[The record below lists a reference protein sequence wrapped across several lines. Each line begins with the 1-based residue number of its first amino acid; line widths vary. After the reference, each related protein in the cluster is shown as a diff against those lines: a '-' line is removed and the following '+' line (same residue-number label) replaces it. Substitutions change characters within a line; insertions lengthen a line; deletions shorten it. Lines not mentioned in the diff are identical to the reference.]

1 MNHPL
6 RGPAVASGLIHLSLL
21 ALVSG
26 VSGLGLSSPLEVQI
40 PIEIITVGETDAPA
54 PQQSMLRTGRIRK
67 DRLRTSGG
75 PSPRENPTAP
85 PSDPGIET
93 PQAAQTPSHESSVS
107 REQPLIPLLPSE
119 AVVEQKAE
127 TASTRALPAI
137 VAEDDSGR
145 VVPGGQDIQALI
157 GHQASGGTAQI
168 ERNAV
173 AAGVNVVTS
182 ARMDGYPPAHK
193 ATGGGRAGI
202 DDGGLI
208 DGRLLKGGYQV
219 TPRYP
224 ESARRT
230 GIEGTA
236 LLKFLVQVDG
246 GVASVTIERSSGHVD
261 LDHAAVQAIK
271 RWRFEPARRG
281 RRAIAAW
288 AVLPVEFRLKRW

>member
-6 RGPAVASGLIHLSLL
+6 KGPAVASGLIHLSLL

-26 VSGLGLSSPLEVQI
+26 VSGLGLSSPLEVRI
-40 PIEIITVGETDAPA
+40 PIEIITVGETDASA
-54 PQQSMLRTGRIRK
+54 SQQSMLRTGRIRK

-75 PSPRENPTAP
+75 PSPRENPTAH

-93 PQAAQTPSHESSVS
+93 PQAVQTPSHESSVP
-107 REQPLIPLLPSE
+107 REQPSIPLLPSE

-127 TASTRALPAI
+127 AASTRALPAI

-145 VVPGGQDIQALI
+145 VVTGGQDTQALI

-168 ERNAV
+168 DRNAG
-173 AAGVNVVTS
+173 AAGVSVVAS
-182 ARMDGYPPAHK
+182 ARTDGYPPGYK
-193 ATGGGRAGI
+193 AAGGGRAGI

-236 LLKFLVQVDG
+236 LLKFLVQADG
-246 GVASVTIERSSGHVD
+246 GVAGVTIKRSSGHVD
-261 LDHAAVQAIK
+261 LDHAAVQAIR

-281 RRAIAAW
+281 HQAIAAW
-288 AVLPVEFRLKRW
+288 AVLPVEFRLKKW